1 MKRVVHVSLTNESID
16 NAIAELYAYQKW
28 LELGAK
34 KLLAAMGKMGVDVA
48 SARFSSQETKYAGT
62 NDVSVKVEDR
72 GQMAVAVVA
81 VGNAT
86 LFIEFGTGI
95 TYPDS
100 HPEAGNLGMKHGGYG
115 HHLGRLPGGWYYKGE
130 PGNAGTVMTEGNHAG
145 EVHTLGNPANMCMW
159 LTIND
164 LEAEFS
170 RLAKEAFHGRS

>member
-1 MKRVVHVSLTNESID
+1 MKRVVHVSLTDESID
-16 NAIAELYAYQKW
+16 KAIAELYAYQKW

-34 KLLAAMGKMGVDVA
+34 KLLAAMGEMGIEIA
-48 SARFSSQETKYAGT
+48 SARFEDAIYAGT

-95 TYPDS
+95 NNPNS
-100 HPEAGNLGMKHGGYG
+100 HPEARTHGIKHGEYG
-115 HHLGRLPGGWYYKGE
+115 HHLGGLRGGWYYKGD
-130 PGNAGTVMTEGNHAG
+130 PGNAGTIVTEGNHAG
-145 EVHTLGNPANMCMW
+145 EVHTLGNPANMSMW
-159 LTIND
+159 LTMKD

-170 RLAKEAFHGRS
+170 RLAKEAFNGRS